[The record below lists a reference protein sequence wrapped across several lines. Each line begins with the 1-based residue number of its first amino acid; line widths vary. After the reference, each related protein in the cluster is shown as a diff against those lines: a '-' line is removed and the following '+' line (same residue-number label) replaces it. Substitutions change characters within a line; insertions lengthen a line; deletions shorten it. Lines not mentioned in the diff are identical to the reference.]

1 MAGYATTSIDGVA
14 RLLAEQ
20 SYLASRELST
30 ILSLALRLQR
40 PVLLEGE
47 PGVGKTAVAGAL
59 AAGLGARLVRLQ
71 CYEGIDASSAL
82 YDWSYTRQL
91 LALRAAE
98 AGDGSMS
105 VDDVFTRDFLVR
117 RPLLDALESTDAV
130 PPVLLIDEIDRADD
144 AFEAFLLEFLAECQV
159 TIPELGT
166 IRSERPPLVI
176 LTSNRTRELHDA
188 LRRRAL
194 YHWIAHPDEARE
206 AAIIALRLPHAAAL
220 APSAAAVVTRLRAEP
235 LVRVPGTAEAL
246 DWTAALAVLD
256 ERVSGDSLARTAGV
270 LVKHPDDVEHVRS
283 LDLDALVDGATRRD

>member
-1 MAGYATTSIDGVA
+1 MADYSIDALG

-30 ILSLALRLQR
+30 ILSLALRLRR

-47 PGVGKTAVAGAL
+47 PGAGKTSVAGAL
-59 AAGLGARLVRLQ
+59 AAGLGARVVRLQ
-71 CYEGIDASSAL
+71 CYEGIDAASAL

-98 AGDGSMS
+98 ARDGAPS

-117 RPLLDALESTDAV
+117 RPLLEALENTDDV

-144 AFEAFLLEFLAECQV
+144 AFEAFLLEFLAEFQV

-166 IRSERPPLVI
+166 IRSARPPLVI

-194 YHWIAHPDEARE
+194 YHWIEHPDEARE
-206 AAIIALRLPHAAAL
+206 AAILALRLPHAAAL
-220 APSAAAVVTRLRAEP
+220 AASAAAVVTRLRAEP
-235 LVRVPGTAEAL
+235 LVRVPSTAEAL
-246 DWTAALAVLD
+246 DWTAALAALD
-256 ERVSGDSLARTAGV
+256 EPVSGSSLDRTLGV
-270 LVKHPDDVEHVRS
+270 LVKHPDDIEHVRS
-283 LDLDALVDGATRRD
+283 LDLDALVERAIRGD

>member
-1 MAGYATTSIDGVA
+1 MAAGVATSIDGVTQ
-14 RLLAEQ
+14 LLARQ

-59 AAGLGARLVRLQ
+59 AAGLGARVVRLQ

-91 LALRAAE
+91 LALRAAGS
-98 AGDGSMS
+98 GDGATS
-105 VDDVFTRDFLVR
+105 VDDVFTREFLVR
-117 RPLLDALESTDAV
+117 RPLLDALENDDEV

-144 AFEAFLLEFLAECQV
+144 AFEAFLLEFLAEFQV

-194 YHWIAHPDEARE
+194 YHWIAHPDPARE
-206 AAIIALRLPHAAAL
+206 AAIIAARLPHAAAL
-220 APSAAAVVTRLRAEP
+220 AASAAAVVTRLRAEP

-246 DWTAALAVLD
+246 DWTAALALLG
-256 ERVSGDSLARTAGV
+256 EPVSGASLEQTLGV

-283 LDLDALVDGATRRD
+283 LDLDALVEGATRRD

>member
-1 MAGYATTSIDGVA
+1 MSDAHTIDGVE

-47 PGVGKTAVAGAL
+47 PGVGKTAVAGAM

-98 AGDGSMS
+98 SADGGPS
-105 VDDVFTRDFLVR
+105 VDDVFTREFLVR

-130 PPVLLIDEIDRADD
+130 PPVLLIDEIDRADE
-144 AFEAFLLEFLAECQV
+144 AFEAFLLELLAEFQV

-166 IRSERPPLVI
+166 IKATHPPLVI

-194 YHWIAHPDEARE
+194 YHWIAHPDEQRE

-220 APSAAAVVTRLRAEP
+220 APSAAAVVTRLRSEP

-246 DWTAALAVLD
+246 DWTAALAVL
-256 ERVSGDSLARTAGV
+256 EAPVSGSSLAQTLGV

-283 LDLDALVDGATRRD
+283 LDLDALVDDAVHHD